1 MRLKDRVAIV
11 TGGGSGIG
19 KATALLFAAEG
30 AKVVVVDMDAM
41 GGEQVVSEI
50 GENGGDAFFVGADLT
65 RELEVKRTVEEAVQ
79 HFGALHILFNNAG
92 TSGHGR
98 DREIENLAQEDWD
111 HVMAINL
118 TGVYLCS
125 KYAVPEIKRNGG
137 GAIVSTASMAGLI
150 ALPTHAYVASKAG
163 VIQLTRSMAQEFGKD
178 GIRVNAVAPGY
189 IDTPMLRHAREGV
202 PAAESDARM
211 TDFGEQTPMGRVGR
225 PEEIAGAVLFLAS
238 EEASFVTGHTLV
250 VDGGYT
256 IQ

>member
-1 MRLKDRVAIV
+1 MRLNDRVAII

-30 AKVVVVDMDAM
+30 AKVVVVDMDAAA
-41 GGEQVVSEI
+41 GQQVVSEI
-50 GENGGDAFFVGADLT
+50 GENGGDAFFVQADLT
-65 RELEVKRTVEEAVQ
+65 REAEVKRTVEEAVQ

-92 TSGHGR
+92 TSGRGR

-125 KYAVPEIKRNGG
+125 KHAVPEIKRSGG

-189 IDTPMLRHAREGV
+189 IDTPMLRHTREGV
-202 PAAESDARM
+202 PAAESDARLAG
-211 TDFGEQTPMGRVGR
+211 FGEQAPMGRVGR
-225 PEEIAGAVLFLAS
+225 PEEIASAVLFLAS